1 MRKLFVMAIM
11 IALVMG
17 TVVADPGTGESHG
30 DTLADITST
39 PATLEVT
46 LDLSGDLA
54 NHYQVGFANTD
65 ITEANYETAATDSV
79 KLTTLGMDTTGS
91 NGEIS
96 NSDTAYVYYVLRI
109 PATQTVNIT
118 LKINEKLKSTS
129 DSSGIE
135 WTATANSAT
144 AEVGGEAKTIT
155 SVTGNGKLQ
164 VEAFPLMV
172 STKDL
177 LNTAVKTEAYSGML
191 TLSISSN

>member
-17 TVVADPGTGESHG
+17 TVVAAPGTGESHG

-65 ITEANYETAATDSV
+65 ITEDNYETAATDSV
-79 KLTTLGMDTTGS
+79 KLTTLGMATTGS

-96 NSDTAYVYYVLRI
+96 NSDAAYVYYVLRI
-109 PATQTVNIT
+109 PDTQTVNIT
-118 LKINEKLKSTS
+118 LKIDENLKSQK
-129 DSSGIE
+129 DDSGIA
-135 WTATANSAT
+135 WTATANSKT
-144 AEVGGEAKTIT
+144 AEVGKEAIPVDTVIGDG
-155 SVTGNGKLQ
+155 SLQ
-164 VEAFPLMV
+164 VNAYPLTV
-172 STKDL
+172 STKGL
-177 LNTAVKTEAYSGML
+177 LDTTVKTKAYSGML

>member
-17 TVVADPGTGESHG
+17 TVVAAPGTGESHG
-30 DTLADITST
+30 DTLADITSM

-65 ITEANYETAATDSV
+65 ITEDNYETAATDSV

-96 NSDTAYVYYVLRI
+96 NSDDAYVYYVLRI

-118 LKINEKLKSTS
+118 LEINEKLKSTS
-129 DSSGIE
+129 DSSGIA

-164 VEAFPLMV
+164 VEAYPLTV
-172 STKDL
+172 STKGL
-177 LNTAVKTEAYSGML
+177 LDTTVAKEAYFGML